1 MPKHN
6 NEVGMRR
13 IKIKLYLT
21 GGTIS
26 MDELSKRIGI
36 EPVYTSSD
44 FPKCSNSTQFWLTE
58 VESNALCIEEPLAGM
73 EERIRPRLKDIVALC
88 EEYQIEASFY
98 IPILA
103 DYPERPEI
111 SISPRFYPLFEQLNA
126 EVTLDVA
133 MYPLFDEET

>member
-1 MPKHN
+1 MKKT
-6 NEVGMRR
+6 R
-13 IKIKLYLT
+13 IVFYLRSKN
-21 GGTIS
+21 IA
-26 MDELSKRIGI
+26 MEELSKRIGI
-36 EPVYTSSD
+36 EPFGTRSV
-44 FPKCSNSTQFWLTE
+44 FPKHSRAIPFWYTE
-58 VESNALCIEEPLAGM
+58 VESDASRLEEPLAEM

-133 MYPLFDEET
+133 MYPLFYEET